1 MLPPDLSWLPSLARL
16 IRGGA
21 LTDGLRP
28 LGAARLAGALA
39 SGRRDL
45 YAALGKHAAERGD
58 AAALDDGERR
68 LSFGALFETTERVA
82 AALWRLGLRPGERV
96 AIALENRA
104 EHLILQAALYRLG
117 AVPAPMTPGLPP
129 ALLTR
134 RLLDAKVSA
143 ALVEPE
149 LAAAAR
155 EALARLGRS
164 PTLLLTLDGGLGGTA
179 FSALERPCAPLPPR
193 LDQRGDEADL
203 LLFTSGTTGR
213 SKGARVSMR
222 RAGLGLAFVYLDT
235 FGFRPGDGLY
245 TPCPAYH
252 AAPTLLLG
260 VALLS
265 GAQVVLRRRFDAQ
278 EAVTLL
284 GPGGLTHAFL
294 VPTLL
299 SRLDNLTD
307 EALAPLTQGRLR
319 ALISGGAPL
328 RPALKRRL
336 LDRLGPVLWDLY
348 GATELG
354 VVSVG
359 KPEDLHRRPDCVGR
373 PLPGLSL
380 RLVREDGQEAG
391 VDEPGELFVR
401 SRATHLGYEG
411 DPEAT
416 GWVSA
421 GDVAALGADGLLRV
435 LDRKKDMIL
444 SGGVNLFPAE
454 IEEALETLPGVAE
467 AVCVGVP
474 DPEWGERARAYVVAA
489 PGLTPEGLR
498 AAAAAILPKTSV
510 PREFV
515 LVAEIPRSPT
525 GKVLRR
531 ALLAGEGLAAP

>member
-21 LTDGLRP
+21 LTDGLTP
-28 LGAARLAGALA
+28 HGVTRLAGALA

-45 YAALGKHAAERGD
+45 FAALGKHAAERPD
-58 AAALDDGERR
+58 APAIDDGDRR
-68 LSFGALFETTERVA
+68 LSFGALFEMTEHVA
-82 AALWRLGLRPGERV
+82 ARLWRLGLRPGDRV

-117 AVPAPMTPGLPP
+117 AVPAPMTPGQPP
-129 ALLTR
+129 ALLR
-134 RLLDAKVSA
+134 GRLLDARIAA

-149 LAAAAR
+149 LAEPAQ
-155 EALARLGRS
+155 EALARLGRA
-164 PTLLLTLDGGLGGTA
+164 PHMLITLNGELGGTA
-179 FSALERPCAPLPPR
+179 FSSLERPCAPLPPR
-193 LDQRGDEADL
+193 FDGRGDEADL

-213 SKGARVSMR
+213 SKGARISMR

-265 GAQVVLRRRFDAQ
+265 GAQVVLRRRFDAD
-278 EAVTLL
+278 EAIALL

-299 SRLDNLTD
+299 SRLDALPD
-307 EALAPLTQGRLR
+307 AALAPLSQGRLR

-328 RPALKRRL
+328 RPALKTRL

-373 PLPGLSL
+373 PLPGLS
-380 RLVREDGQEAG
+380 VRIVRDDGQDAG
-391 VDEPGELFVR
+391 VDEPGELFVQ

-411 DPEAT
+411 DPAAT

-454 IEEALETLPGVAE
+454 IEEALESLVGVAE

-474 DPEWGERARAYVVAA
+474 DDEWGERARAYVVAA
-489 PGLTPEGLR
+489 PGVRLEPEALR
-498 AAAAAILPKTSV
+498 AEAAKILPKTSV
-510 PREFV
+510 PREIV

-525 GKVLRR
+525 GKVNRR
-531 ALLAGEGLAAP
+531 ALTGDSP